1 MKMLDIAKNVLVLIF
16 SMVTP
21 EVAKK
26 AIDAALDAVEDAV
39 AKSDNKID
47 DALVLPLITKIR
59 EILGVP
65 DTGEFADEP
74 PAAEDE
80 PVE

>member
-1 MKMLDIAKNVLVLIF
+1 MKMLDVGSKILALVM

-26 AIDAALDAVEDAV
+26 AIDAALDAIEDAI
-39 AKSDNKID
+39 ADSKNTID
-47 DALVLPLITKIR
+47 DALVIPLVDKIR

-65 DTGEFADEP
+65 DDDE
-74 PAAEDE
+74 E
-80 PVE
+80 